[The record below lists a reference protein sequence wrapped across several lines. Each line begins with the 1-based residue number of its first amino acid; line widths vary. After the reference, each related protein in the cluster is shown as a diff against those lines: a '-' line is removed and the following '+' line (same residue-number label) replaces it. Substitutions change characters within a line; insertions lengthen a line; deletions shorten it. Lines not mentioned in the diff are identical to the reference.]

1 MKEFLNNLR
10 DKESELLEKYLYKE
24 ISKDTLECELDKILE
39 QKMRVMEGWDD
50 GLFT

>member
-24 ISKDTLECELDKILE
+24 ISKEALEYELDKILE